1 MSTESM
7 FTILIGTAIKSM
19 AVLAAAFIVAFL
31 MRGRSAASRHLVWI
45 AAAVALLALP
55 LLSTLMPQLQVPGT
69 SVLIST
75 PMFSAT
81 VTGTEASKTAPSAA
95 IGSTQTTVTQ
105 TAVTQTASSLV
116 NWRLAL
122 LVLWAAGAFLGFARM
137 IAGSSAVW
145 RARRNAK
152 PLTDRALAVEL
163 AESLGIHRHVDF
175 LESRA
180 GSMPMTI
187 GALHPAL
194 FMPSDASE
202 WSEDRRRSVL
212 LHELAHISRGDVALQ
227 LFARVA
233 FILYWW
239 NPLLWVASRELT
251 KERER
256 ATDDLVLN
264 AGTRASDYAGHL
276 LEIARTARLTAS
288 MGWAAIAVARRSQL
302 EGRLMAILDSDV
314 NRKTRGRA
322 GGWIA
327 AAVAIALVAPLAALH
342 AQDAQ
347 KQAIPAD
354 VDAYIRAANSQKNH
368 EMLERAAKAA
378 EDAQKYDTAQA
389 LLQSAAAI
397 RATVSG
403 DQSEQYAMGL
413 MKLGDLE
420 QKRRSVDSAAEFYT
434 KAANI
439 LGSKPEAAPAL
450 MYLGTKATERKDF
463 AAASV
468 FFRRAQAAD
477 PTHAGLATMWMAIV
491 KWHGG
496 VGEEGAEALF
506 KSALALQDPQ
516 SLDAANT
523 MQVYA
528 RYLKTHEDREGA
540 VELEN
545 RAEAIRKTV
554 AQSGGVGFR
563 SESIY
568 SEAKGGYVQ
577 PTPSALPPGVYKIG
591 GDVHQPFLIRKVE
604 PEYSELARIAG
615 FSGSVSL
622 SVIVGT
628 DGIPTN
634 IQVRRPLGF
643 GLDEK
648 AVEAVGQWRFK
659 PGVKGDTPVPVIAVI
674 DVNFR
679 LL

>member
-7 FTILIGTAIKSM
+7 FTILMGTAIKSI

-55 LLSTLMPQLQVPGT
+55 LLSTLMPQFQVPGT
-69 SVLIST
+69 SVLVST
-75 PMFSAT
+75 PMFATT
-81 VTGTEASKTAPSAA
+81 VTATEATKTAPSAA
-95 IGSTQTTVTQ
+95 IGSTQT
-105 TAVTQTASSLV
+105 AVNQTASSLV

-122 LVLWAAGAFLGFARM
+122 LALWAAGAFLGFARM

-145 RARRNAK
+145 RARRNAR

-163 AESLGIHRHVDF
+163 AASLGIHRHVDF

-194 FMPSDASE
+194 FMPSDSSE

-239 NPLLWVASRELT
+239 NPLVWVASRELT

-256 ATDDLVLN
+256 ATDDLVLH

-276 LEIARTARLTAS
+276 LEIARTARLTTS

-302 EGRLMAILDSDV
+302 EGRLMAILDADV
-314 NRKTRGRA
+314 NRKTVGRA

-327 AAVAIALVAPLAALH
+327 TAVAVALVAPLAALH

-354 VDAYIRAANSQKNH
+354 VDAFIRAANSQKNQ

-378 EDAQKYDTAQA
+378 EEAQKYDTAQA

-403 DQSEQYAMGL
+403 DQSEQYALGL

-420 QKRRSVDSAAEFYT
+420 QKRKDVASAIDFYT
-434 KAANI
+434 RAANI
-439 LGSKPEAAPAL
+439 LGAKPEAVPAL
-450 MYLGTKATERKDF
+450 MYLGKAAIGRKDF
-463 AAASV
+463 EPAYS
-468 FFRRAQAAD
+468 FFERVQLADRVQGLRAY
-477 PTHAGLATMWMAIV
+477 MWMAIV
-491 KWHGG
+491 RQL
-496 VGEEGAEALF
+496 EGKPEQAESLYKEAL
-506 KSALALQDPQ
+506 ATQDPQ

-528 RYLKTHEDREGA
+528 HFLKGFRTRSEEVAD
-540 VELEN
+540 LEA
-545 RAEAIRKTV
+545 RADAIRKTAAPLAV
-554 AQSGGVGFR
+554 AQV
-563 SESIY
+563 
-568 SEAKGGYVQ
+568 
-577 PTPSALPPGVYKIG
+577 ALPAGVYKIG
-591 GDVHQPFLIRKVE
+591 GEVHQPALIRKVE

-615 FSGSVSL
+615 FSGSVQL
-622 SVIVGT
+622 SVVVGA

-648 AVEAVGQWRFK
+648 AIEAVSKWVFK
-659 PGVKGDTPVPVIAVI
+659 PGVKGGEPVPVIAVI